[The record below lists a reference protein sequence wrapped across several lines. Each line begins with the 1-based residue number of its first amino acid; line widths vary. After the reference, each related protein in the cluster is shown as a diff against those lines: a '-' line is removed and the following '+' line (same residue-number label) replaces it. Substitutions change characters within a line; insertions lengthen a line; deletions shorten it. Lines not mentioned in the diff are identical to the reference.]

1 MTEFQKLQ
9 ARWEAKTG
17 TPMPIEIGTMTLEK
31 IRKAVALVEAGAVVG
46 CHTQKPPSVET
57 QESSLQDWDRQDD
70 KNGNA
75 YA

>member
-1 MTEFQKLQ
+1 MTEFQRLQ

-17 TPMPIEIGTMTLEK
+17 SEMPVEIGSMTLEK

-46 CHTQKPPSVET
+46 CHTPKPPAIET
-57 QESSLQDWDRQDD
+57 QESSLEDWDRQDD

-75 YA
+75 YS